1 MVIIQSIQGIFSI
14 IILISIGYFLAY
26 KKWFTEETSK
36 LISKLVTKIA
46 IPAYM
51 VQNLVTTFNKDML
64 IKLSSGLKIPF
75 LSIMICILLSILVC
89 KILKVEKGRR
99 GAFKVMF
106 FTSNTIFIGLP
117 VNLALFGESSVPY
130 VLLYYIANTV
140 IFWTIGVYLISK
152 DSSVEEANIIKF
164 QSIKRIFSAPLI
176 GFLLGIIFVL
186 LEINLPTFIID
197 ACKYLGNLTT
207 PLSMLFIG
215 STIYSVDL
223 KGIRLTKDIITIVIA
238 RLFITP
244 FVVVLLAHFSSEPIL
259 MKEVFII
266 QASLPI
272 MTQTTIISKQY
283 NSDYKYVAVLT
294 TLTTIF
300 SLITIPV
307 YMFILEK
314 IQFFIV

>member
-64 IKLSSGLKIPF
+64 IKLSSGLKSPF

-130 VLLYYIANTV
+130 VLLYYIANTI

-152 DSSVEEANIIKF
+152 DSSVEEANIINF

-238 RLFITP
+238 RLFISP

-294 TLTTIF
+294 TLTTIL

>member
-1 MVIIQSIQGIFSI
+1 M
-14 IILISIGYFLAY
+14 
-26 KKWFTEETSK
+26 
-36 LISKLVTKIA
+36 
-46 IPAYM
+46 
-51 VQNLVTTFNKDML
+51 
-64 IKLSSGLKIPF
+64 
-75 LSIMICILLSILVC
+75 
-89 KILKVEKGRR
+89 
-99 GAFKVMF
+99 
-106 FTSNTIFIGLP
+106 
-117 VNLALFGESSVPY
+117 
-130 VLLYYIANTV
+130 
-140 IFWTIGVYLISK
+140 
-152 DSSVEEANIIKF
+152 
-164 QSIKRIFSAPLI
+164 
-176 GFLLGIIFVL
+176 

-238 RLFITP
+238 RLFISP

-294 TLTTIF
+294 TLTTIL

>member
-26 KKWFTEETSK
+26 KKWFTEENSK

-152 DSSVEEANIIKF
+152 DSSVEEANIINF

-238 RLFITP
+238 RLFISP

-294 TLTTIF
+294 TLTTIL

>member
-1 MVIIQSIQGIFSI
+1 
-14 IILISIGYFLAY
+14 
-26 KKWFTEETSK
+26 
-36 LISKLVTKIA
+36 
-46 IPAYM
+46 M

-152 DSSVEEANIIKF
+152 DSSVEEANIINF

-238 RLFITP
+238 RLFISP

-294 TLTTIF
+294 TLTTIL

>member
-130 VLLYYIANTV
+130 VLLYYIANTI

-152 DSSVEEANIIKF
+152 DSSVEEANIINF

-215 STIYSVDL
+215 GTIYSVDL

-238 RLFITP
+238 RLFISP

-294 TLTTIF
+294 TLTTIL

>member
-152 DSSVEEANIIKF
+152 DSSVEEANIINF

-238 RLFITP
+238 RLFISP

-294 TLTTIF
+294 TLTTIL